1 MAITLPKL
9 KTENKTISAFIVP
22 MIFVIHL
29 HTFIGNTMSKNFS
42 KNKLQNSDYS
52 TLIEQI
58 VHLSEAAKASAIKS
72 VDTLLV
78 KRNWLIGQ
86 HIVEFEQKGQN
97 RAKYGEKLIPQLAR
111 DLSLRVGKGFSRSG
125 LANMRLFYIRFQIFQ
140 TLSGKLSWSHCIEL
154 ISIENDSERAFYCE
168 QSAIQKWSVRQLR
181 NEIDRGLFY
190 RTQLSTNSP
199 QKNVKPS
206 AKFPSEI
213 IKSAYLLDFLNMTE
227 PIKKESSLENALVSH
242 MEQFLLEL
250 GKGFAFVGRQY
261 RISIDNEDYHADL
274 VFYHIYLKR
283 YVIIDLKRGKV
294 RPQDIGQM
302 NIYLGYFAM
311 DVNIEGDNPP
321 IGVILGS
328 DKNDVM
334 VKYAMYG
341 IDANL
346 FVAKYQLYLPNIDE
360 LKKVMLKNM

>member
-1 MAITLPKL
+1 M
-9 KTENKTISAFIVP
+9 
-22 MIFVIHL
+22 
-29 HTFIGNTMSKNFS
+29 
-42 KNKLQNSDYS
+42 
-52 TLIEQI
+52 
-58 VHLSEAAKASAIKS
+58 
-72 VDTLLV
+72 
-78 KRNWLIGQ
+78 
-86 HIVEFEQKGQN
+86 
-97 RAKYGEKLIPQLAR
+97 
-111 DLSLRVGKGFSRSG
+111 
-125 LANMRLFYIRFQIFQ
+125 
-140 TLSGKLSWSHCIEL
+140 
-154 ISIENDSERAFYCE
+154 
-168 QSAIQKWSVRQLR
+168 
-181 NEIDRGLFY
+181 
-190 RTQLSTNSP
+190 
-199 QKNVKPS
+199 
-206 AKFPSEI
+206 
-213 IKSAYLLDFLNMTE
+213 
-227 PIKKESSLENALVSH
+227 
-242 MEQFLLEL
+242 EL

-302 NIYLGYFAM
+302 NMYLGYFAM

-360 LKKVMLKNM
+360 LKKLC

>member
-1 MAITLPKL
+1 
-9 KTENKTISAFIVP
+9 
-22 MIFVIHL
+22 
-29 HTFIGNTMSKNFS
+29 
-42 KNKLQNSDYS
+42 
-52 TLIEQI
+52 
-58 VHLSEAAKASAIKS
+58 
-72 VDTLLV
+72 
-78 KRNWLIGQ
+78 
-86 HIVEFEQKGQN
+86 
-97 RAKYGEKLIPQLAR
+97 
-111 DLSLRVGKGFSRSG
+111 
-125 LANMRLFYIRFQIFQ
+125 
-140 TLSGKLSWSHCIEL
+140 
-154 ISIENDSERAFYCE
+154 
-168 QSAIQKWSVRQLR
+168 
-181 NEIDRGLFY
+181 
-190 RTQLSTNSP
+190 
-199 QKNVKPS
+199 
-206 AKFPSEI
+206 
-213 IKSAYLLDFLNMTE
+213 
-227 PIKKESSLENALVSH
+227 
-242 MEQFLLEL
+242 MEQFLLKL

-302 NIYLGYFAM
+302 NMYLGYFAM